1 MSAPRLADAAE
12 DVFDLSAAEKT
23 GEEETEALD
32 GFGVTAGTDY
42 KKNGG

>member
-1 MSAPRLADAAE
+1 MADAAE

-32 GFGVTAGTDY
+32 GFGVTAGTTDY